1 MPVEIERKFLVAS
14 EGWRTVAGVGVPIAQ
29 GYLSVSG
36 PFAVR
41 VRRMGEAGF
50 LTMKSNESGV
60 RRLEFEYRIPA
71 ADAETMLSQLGAD
84 GLRLEKTRYLL
95 RHEGHEWSVDVF
107 CAALAGLVLAE
118 IELASNGGGSGTTL
132 Q

>member
-41 VRRMGEAGF
+41 VRRMGEEGF

-60 RRLEFEYRIPA
+60 RRLEFEFRFPD
-71 ADAETMLSQLGAD
+71 ADVVPQRVA
-84 GLRLEKTRYLL
+84 LRLIMFQTLRGCGQLL
-95 RHEGHEWSVDVF
+95 PLQIELGTF
-107 CAALAGLVLAE
+107 FGQFFAGLL
-118 IELASNGGGSGTTL
+118 
-132 Q
+132 